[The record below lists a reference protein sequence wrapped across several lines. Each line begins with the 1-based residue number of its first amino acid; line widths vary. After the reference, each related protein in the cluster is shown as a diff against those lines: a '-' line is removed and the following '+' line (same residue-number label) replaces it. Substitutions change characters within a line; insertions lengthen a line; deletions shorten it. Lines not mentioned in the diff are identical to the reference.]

1 MLFCGYM
8 ATPHTQP
15 TKKRSNQLVLIAKN
29 KKVFFDYEILDK
41 YECGI
46 VLTGPEVK
54 SIRGGRVQLKG
65 SYVQFINNRMVIVN
79 MHISEYKP
87 AANASYDPTHT
98 RSILLRKNQIEEV
111 RAKLEQK
118 GLTVVPLEIYLKGN
132 LIKVQIGVCKGRKQ
146 FDKREV
152 LKERAIKRD
161 IEQKVKFR

>member
-1 MLFCGYM
+1 MRPQLNQ
-8 ATPHTQP
+8 TP
-15 TKKRSNQLVLIAKN
+15 KKRTAQLVLIAKN

-54 SIRGGRVQLKG
+54 SIRAGRIQLKG
-65 SYVQFINNRMVIVN
+65 SYVQYINNRLMIVN

-87 AANASYDPTHT
+87 AANASYDPTHS
-98 RSILLRKNQIEEV
+98 RLILLKKPQIEEV
-111 RAKLEQK
+111 RSKFEQK
-118 GLTVVPLEIYLKGN
+118 GLTVVPLEVYLKGN